1 MAISPLRVKLLI
13 LQGTPFCNIDCSY
26 CYLPN
31 RGGRGS
37 MQPFVLDAVVGHL
50 LAGDLLGPHLTV
62 NWHAGEPLV
71 LGVDFY
77 RDAMRRLAPLSSRGT
92 HVVHSVQTNGTLIDD
107 DWIRFFGETAMRVGV
122 SIDGPAAIH
131 DAFRVDRRGR
141 GTHARA
147 MRGVRLLRDAGL
159 SFSVIAVLTERS
171 VDHADE
177 MYDFFVDNGITVI
190 GFNIEELEGA
200 HTESS
205 CGRPGFA
212 DRYEAFMA
220 RFYERVSRDGVLS
233 VREFEYFE
241 NRIMRPRARNNDQV
255 QPLAILSVDAAG
267 NFSTFSPELLDAKC
281 ERHGDFVLGNV
292 AQSGFL
298 SALETPKFR
307 RIYAE
312 ISKGVQACRS
322 SCEHFAVCGGGA
334 PSNKQFENGSM
345 DTTVTDYCRY
355 TKKSIAEL
363 VLSRL
368 SERAGRAAVSHP

>member
-1 MAISPLRVKLLI
+1 MVRLRPQVKLLI
-13 LQGTPFCNIDCSY
+13 LQGTPFCNIDCGY

-31 RGGRGS
+31 RGNSAR
-37 MQPFVLDAVVGHL
+37 MAPDILDAVVQHL
-50 LAGDLLGPHLTV
+50 LADDLLGPHLTI

-71 LGVDFY
+71 LGVGFY
-77 RDAMRRLAPLSSRGT
+77 REAIRRLAPLTSRGT
-92 HVVHSVQTNGTLIDD
+92 HVVHSVQTNGTLIDAE
-107 DWIRFFGETAMRVGV
+107 WVRFFSDTGMRVGV
-122 SIDGPAAIH
+122 SIDGPAAVH

-141 GTHARA
+141 GTHARV
-147 MRGVRLLRDAGL
+147 MRGIRLLRDAGL

-171 VDHADE
+171 VDHPDE
-177 MYDFFVDNGITVI
+177 MYDFFVDSGIRVI

-205 CGRPGFA
+205 VGTPGFA

-220 RFYERVSRDGVLS
+220 RFYERVRRDGVLT

-241 NRIMRPRARNNDQV
+241 NRILKPQARSNDQV
-255 QPLAILSVDAAG
+255 QPLATLSVDAAG
-267 NFSTFSPELLDAKC
+267 NFSTFSPELLDAKS

-292 AQSGFL
+292 ARSGFL
-298 SALETPKFR
+298 SALETPKFKG
-307 RIYAE
+307 IYDE
-312 ISKGVQACRS
+312 ISAGVQACRS
-322 SCEHFAVCGGGA
+322 SCEHFVVCGGGA
-334 PSNKQFENGSM
+334 PSNKLFENGGM

-368 SERAGRAAVSHP
+368 SARTDAAVSQT